1 MKIFGE
7 EYGFMLTVGAS
18 AAIADL
24 CPDGDLNRMNEV
36 LSGRLSRTI
45 DFTAEFIAVMAKG
58 YDDARRYAGEE
69 ITHKPLTAEMVKAL
83 PSEAFQEVQSAALAA
98 FREDTK
104 TTVEVAPSKKEEKR
118 QEKELT

>member
-1 MKIFGE
+1 MEIFGE

-36 LSGRLSRTI
+36 LAGRMSQTI
-45 DFTAEFIAVMAKG
+45 DFTASFIAAMAKG
-58 YDDARRYAGEE
+58 FDDAKRFAGEE

-83 PSEAFQEVQSAALAA
+83 PSNVFQNVQSAALTA

-104 TTVEVAPSKKEEKR
+104 STVEVAPSKKEEKR
-118 QEKELT
+118 QAKAST